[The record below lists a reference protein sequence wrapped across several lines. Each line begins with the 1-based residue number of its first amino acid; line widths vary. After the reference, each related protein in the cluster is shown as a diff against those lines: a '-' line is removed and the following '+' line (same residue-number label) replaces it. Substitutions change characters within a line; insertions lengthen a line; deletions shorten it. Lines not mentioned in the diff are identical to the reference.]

1 MNRASSPNINEGTI
15 NFWMKS
21 QFFENS
27 FNEPQDIF
35 FVNLE
40 GGSIAMIKDIDNKL
54 KIFYVVLGKGR
65 MDLIFDLSN
74 WTLKGEKH
82 MFAVTWNLKIKEIN
96 LFIDGVKAAS
106 GKINL
111 K

>member
-1 MNRASSPNINEGTI
+1 
-15 NFWMKS
+15 
-21 QFFENS
+21 
-27 FNEPQDIF
+27 
-35 FVNLE
+35 
-40 GGSIAMIKDIDNKL
+40 MIKDIDNKL

-82 MFAVTWNLKIKEIN
+82 MFTVTWNLKIKEIN